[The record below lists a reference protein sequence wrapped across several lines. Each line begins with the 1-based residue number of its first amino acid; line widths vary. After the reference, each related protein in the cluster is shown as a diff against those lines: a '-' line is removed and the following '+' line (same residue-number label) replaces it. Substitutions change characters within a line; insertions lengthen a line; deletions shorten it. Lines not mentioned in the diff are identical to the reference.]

1 MEILDEE
8 DGLDTWFDSSKGGGT
23 WVDISRT
30 NDDGSHPECG
40 ENTKKKGYPKC
51 VPKKKADQMTKKEKE
66 RLVRRKRRK
75 NNDSKQDP
83 DMVSSDPSDQ
93 RKSESV
99 IRSFIRNQ
107 VREDVDTFK
116 SVSRMLNEDEDLDN
130 WFDEE
135 NWVDISRTVDGEHPP
150 CGESSDDEDRKD
162 DPEHEYPKCVPKSKA
177 EKLSDEEK
185 EELVRKKRQSVE
197 SDDEDQS
204 SEDGDSD
211 EPTYTSSDPDED
223 EKNESLRTF
232 IRKEIHKALKN

>member
-1 MEILDEE
+1 
-8 DGLDTWFDSSKGGGT
+8 
-23 WVDISRT
+23 
-30 NDDGSHPECG
+30 
-40 ENTKKKGYPKC
+40 
-51 VPKKKADQMTKKEKE
+51 MTKKEKE

-75 NNDSKQDP
+75 NSDSKQDP

-107 VREDVDTFK
+107 VREDVYTFK